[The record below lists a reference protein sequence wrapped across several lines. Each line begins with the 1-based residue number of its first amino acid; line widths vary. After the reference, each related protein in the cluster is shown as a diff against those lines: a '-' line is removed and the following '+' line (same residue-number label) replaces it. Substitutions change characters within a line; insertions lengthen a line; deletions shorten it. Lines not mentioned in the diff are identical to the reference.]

1 MCRHKKPL
9 DTPRYKPKK
18 TPKKMKR
25 WPNKPPKTT
34 VSLNTRKRRI
44 RLVTMLKGMF
54 LSKQMEELTDRYLHL
69 APTPFLSRLRWW
81 KVLSSLLDVDKR
93 LRSHRSITSRAP
105 MSKLYRTTW
114 MEGKKRRPK
123 KEQLFKP
130 NKLISVYK
138 SSKVNRRRRRTQP
151 KTTPAILENRN
162 QCPKSL
168 KTH

>member
-1 MCRHKKPL
+1 MLLNSSVSPYPGILPSNPIAHYSNNTLQTDMCRHKKPL

-105 MSKLYRTTW
+105 MSKLYRTTHW
-114 MEGKKRRPK
+114 MEGKKK
-123 KEQLFKP
+123 KTKKGTALQ
-130 NKLISVYK
+130 
-138 SSKVNRRRRRTQP
+138 TQ
-151 KTTPAILENRN
+151 
-162 QCPKSL
+162 
-168 KTH
+168 